1 MIDKTVGPVGVL
13 QHASNTSARE
23 DLRVTMDNFAAPLR
37 FLFRN
42 SARAVGSLLEA
53 IRGHHSAK
61 AKHV

>member
-1 MIDKTVGPVGVL
+1 MIDNIGRPVGVL
-13 QHASNTSARE
+13 QHASNTSVEE
-23 DLRVTMDNFAAPLR
+23 DLRVTVNNFAAPLR